1 MRIGKKGFTLI
12 ELMIVV
18 AIIGIL
24 AAIAIP
30 NFLKFQA
37 KSKQSE
43 AKTNLKGVYTAET
56 AYFGENNT
64 YGTFDAVNWV
74 PVGQKRIYGYSL
86 SGNPTGG
93 TSPDIATMKYA
104 TSAFPGGASYGWT
117 TYTIGQGTSAF
128 TAGAAGAISTGT
140 TLDCWVMTDGNLLVN
155 TQSGIN

>member
-1 MRIGKKGFTLI
+1 MLKSKKGFTLI

-56 AYFGENNT
+56 GYFGENNA
-64 YGTFDAVNWV
+64 YGNFTTVNWE
-74 PVGQKRIYGYSL
+74 PVGQSRYNYTLNGAAGNTAGTHEGTDVSGAGLTGIAWDL
-86 SGNPTGG
+86 SGV
-93 TSPDIATMKYA
+93 
-104 TSAFPGGASYGWT
+104 
-117 TYTIGQGTSAF
+117 TYTNGFTATAF
-128 TAGAAGAISTGT
+128 TAGAIGNVDNDTQA
-140 TLDCWVMTDGNLLVN
+140 DCWAITDGNILVN
-155 TQSGIN
+155 TRNDV